1 MASSLA
7 GTWNG
12 AVRRIGVLRIALPP
26 FAAGKL
32 VGLAVPMLAVWA
44 RSTGVGFP
52 TGTALLQPF
61 SLWDGAA
68 FTEIAQQGY
77 PSGPLNLAP
86 GSTGHLWAYFPG
98 YPILIHAV
106 SFLVPDTIAA
116 GILVSAACELVALIF
131 LAKLV
136 MLERHDEVSAR
147 FACWALALFPYSF
160 YLTATYSESAFL
172 AAATA
177 CLYYMRRGDDGR
189 AAIGAAL
196 AMLVRVTGV
205 ALVPALVLD
214 HLARRRARPGPGLA
228 AILASLLA
236 PLLFLGYGG
245 LTTGDLLAYVHVEQS
260 ASFNRL
266 LAWPWDGARSTFDSF
281 VNGPGGN
288 SWVFGMELLFGIA
301 GLVAV
306 LWMAWNWRTFA
317 PSLTVFSAVAWIMGT
332 SLIYWLSVP
341 RYEMTVVPIYLALAD
356 VTRRR
361 PGIRP
366 VLIAVSAAWM
376 GMVATLAATGQF
388 VA

>member
-1 MASSLA
+1 MQS
-7 GTWNG
+7 
-12 AVRRIGVLRIALPP
+12 
-26 FAAGKL
+26 
-32 VGLAVPMLAVWA
+32 
-44 RSTGVGFP
+44 
-52 TGTALLQPF
+52 
-61 SLWDGAA
+61 
-68 FTEIAQQGY
+68 
-77 PSGPLNLAP
+77 
-86 GSTGHLWAYFPG
+86 
-98 YPILIHAV
+98 
-106 SFLVPDTIAA
+106 
-116 GILVSAACELVALIF
+116 
-131 LAKLV
+131 
-136 MLERHDEVSAR
+136 
-147 FACWALALFPYSF
+147 
-160 YLTATYSESAFL
+160 
-172 AAATA
+172 
-177 CLYYMRRGDDGR
+177 
-189 AAIGAAL
+189 
-196 AMLVRVTGV
+196 
-205 ALVPALVLD
+205 
-214 HLARRRARPGPGLA
+214 PGPGLA

-245 LTTGDLLAYVHVEQS
+245 LTTGDLLASVHVEQS

-356 VTRRR
+356 VTHRR

-376 GMVATLAATGQF
+376 GMVATLAATG
-388 VA
+388 